1 MTRDECIG
9 AASAAF
15 GGAFAWARRGYW
27 QIKIETTPLRT
38 LVLSKDFVQ
47 KNIFEGEMEADAFK
61 RMLQD
66 IPSTNWSADQDDG
79 SLLYMVR

>member
-27 QIKIETTPLRT
+27 QIKIETTPMRT

-47 KNIFEGEMEADAFK
+47 KNIFEDEMKADMFQQ
-61 RMLQD
+61 MLQN
-66 IPSTNWSADQDDG
+66 IPMTQWSADQDG
-79 SLLYMVR
+79 SLLYMMR

>member
-27 QIKIETTPLRT
+27 QIKIETRPMRT
-38 LVLSKDFVQ
+38 LVLSRDFVQ
-47 KNIFEGEMEADAFK
+47 KNIFEDEMEAGAFQ
-61 RMLQD
+61 RLLQD
-66 IPSTNWSADQDDG
+66 IPAANWSADQDDG
-79 SLLYMVR
+79 SLLYMMR